1 MRVRVNCIDEVK
13 YGVCEDV
20 YVEILRGLSDQEVEE
35 FNALLPL
42 IPLPASNSSVE
53 AGVEIQQLVALQN
66 TQRSK
71 MIDTIQIIDRDLIS
85 PFVTACDQLKIN
97 PQLKMIEQI
106 IEYGQK
112 IALFFKVHF
121 NRARPFQIALF
132 HTTEFAPMASI
143 SAWTPSY
150 PSGHAIQAEMLCK
163 MYCGIYPEHSE
174 TWKSISKLISH
185 TRMVGGY
192 HYQSDI
198 DCSIH
203 IVNLIWSSNVKT
215 N

>member
-1 MRVRVNCIDEVK
+1 MNCIDQMG

-20 YVEILRGLSDQEVEE
+20 YVEILKNLTNQEVEE
-35 FNALLPL
+35 FKSLLPL
-42 IPLPASNSSVE
+42 IPSPASNSSSDTG
-53 AGVEIQQLVALQN
+53 AEILQLVELQR
-66 TQRSK
+66 TQRSQ
-71 MIDTIQIIDRDLIS
+71 MRDTIEVIDQDLIS
-85 PFVTACDQLKIN
+85 PFMTACDNLKVD
-97 PQLKMIEQI
+97 PQSQMIERI
-106 IEYGQK
+106 VEYGQK

-132 HTTEFAPMASI
+132 HTSEFAPMASI

-150 PSGHAIQAEMLCK
+150 PSGHTIQAEMLCK
-163 MYCGIYPEHSE
+163 MYCQIYPEHSD
-174 TWKSISKLISH
+174 TWKSVSKLISH
-185 TRMVGGY
+185 TRMVGGC